1 MKEVCSEREKY
12 SCIVSSGLYN
22 SFLLQLKL
30 QSHMRRHSRGAW
42 PRLVDLNCGPRR
54 EYRFLKGAYR
64 EDYCE
69 YDCIEAYLADVCGCA
84 TLVDR
89 KSPYDALPACN
100 YTLSFSC
107 VHPTRL
113 AVEKAESG
121 KAPMPYV
128 RARNTLKRTLCAQG
142 LSERVL

>member
-1 MKEVCSEREKY
+1 MRHY
-12 SCIVSSGLYN
+12 S
-22 SFLLQLKL
+22 K
-30 QSHMRRHSRGAW
+30 GAW
-42 PRLVDLNCGPRR
+42 PRLVDLDCDPRR

-64 EDYCE
+64 ERYCE
-69 YDCIEAYLADVCGCA
+69 YGCIEAYLADVCGCA

-89 KSPYDALPACN
+89 KSPHDALPACN

-113 AVEKAESG
+113 VVAEAESE

-128 RARNTLKRTLCAQG
+128 SARTALKRTLYTQG
-142 LSERVL
+142 LFERVFQPLQ